1 MPVTLFSLVSR
12 LEDPPRWCMQ
22 MTEDLSKNF
31 RCSEMAIRITNSILP
46 LPFTDRKADAHI
58 INYRE
63 LV

>member
-1 MPVTLFSLVSR
+1 
-12 LEDPPRWCMQ
+12 MQ